1 MGQPLSPDNL
11 FLLSNRSISSSFK
24 KNIYLVVLGLF
35 KKYIIIFWLCWVFAA
50 HRLSPVVVSGGY
62 SLVVV
67 KCWFLID
74 MSSLVEKHR
83 L

>member
-1 MGQPLSPDNL
+1 MAQPLSPDNL
-11 FLLSNRSISSSFK
+11 FLLSNISISSSLKK
-24 KNIYLVVLGLF
+24 KNYLVVLGLF
-35 KKYIIIFWLCWVFAA
+35 KKYTIFRLCWVFTA
-50 HRLSPVVVSGGY
+50 HRLSPVVVSESY
-62 SLVVV
+62 SLVAV